1 MSMNG
6 PGRGKTQGIGP
17 SPSTMTAR
25 SCLISG
31 RLERL
36 NL

>member
-1 MSMNG
+1 MNG
-6 PGRGKTQGIGP
+6 LGRGKTQGIGS

-31 RLERL
+31 RFQRL
-36 NL
+36 DL